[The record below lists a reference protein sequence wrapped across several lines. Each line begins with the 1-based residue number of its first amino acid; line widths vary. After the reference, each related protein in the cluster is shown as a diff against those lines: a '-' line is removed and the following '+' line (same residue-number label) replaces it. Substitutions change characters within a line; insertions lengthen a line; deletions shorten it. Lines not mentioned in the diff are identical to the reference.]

1 MDYEKLI
8 ERLKAKDFERD
19 YDCTPFECGVF
30 GLLDDADTALS
41 TLWAENKRLTSLLG
55 ESGQDLWNKENQRAD
70 RLEAENE
77 KLRAELEQKSKLIA
91 QQTAELERRDTLLKE
106 QNTELERM
114 KEITRENGIM
124 VIPSKY
130 PGGTARWNIQKPRD
144 QKEK

>member
-41 TLWAENKRLTSLLG
+41 TLWAENKRLKSLLG

-91 QQTAELERRDTLLKE
+91 QQAAELERRDTLLKE
-106 QNTELERM
+106 QEAEAALRRE
-114 KEITRENGIM
+114 KE
-124 VIPSKY
+124 
-130 PGGTARWNIQKPRD
+130 
-144 QKEK
+144 

>member
-1 MDYEKLI
+1 MDIEKLI
-8 ERLKAKDFERD
+8 EQLNEYSAKHQQHGGI
-19 YDCTPFECGVF
+19 TVQA
-30 GLLDDADTALS
+30 ADALS
-41 TLWAENKRLTSLLG
+41 TL
-55 ESGQDLWNKENQRAD
+55 Q
-70 RLEAENE
+70 AENE

-91 QQTAELERRDTLLKE
+91 QQAAELKRRDTLLKE
-106 QNTELERM
+106 QETELERM

>member
-1 MDYEKLI
+1 MGELAR
-8 ERLKAKDFERD
+8 E
-19 YDCTPFECGVF
+19 V
-30 GLLDDADTALS
+30 
-41 TLWAENKRLTSLLG
+41 KRL
-55 ESGQDLWNKENQRAD
+55 Q
-70 RLEAENE
+70 AENE